1 LGKIFDALEKSK
13 KERIVTIPTNEAPD
27 IIVNDQPEKQEAS
40 SDKVAFLNKDNK
52 PFVFSY
58 EALDNV
64 EDDKHEKQVASFEA
78 GETLY
83 NDNNIDEKLITLL
96 KPQSFEAEQFKLLRT
111 HLLFPASG
119 KPVRSIMVTS
129 AVPGEG
135 KSFVASNLAISIAQN
150 IQEHVLLMDCDM
162 RMPCLHTLFGFGD
175 VPGLSEHLSNDM
187 PLSSMLLKTKVDKM
201 SILPGG
207 KPPHNPSELLSSQQ
221 MSKLFKE
228 VKDRYSDRYI
238 IIDTPPPKLT
248 AETNVIARQVDG
260 IILVVRYGST
270 NREVVKDLIKIIG
283 KEKILGVILNRFDT
297 RSSSYYGYKKYGKY
311 GKYYGKY

>member
-1 LGKIFDALEKSK
+1 MGKIFDALEKSK

-58 EALDNV
+58 EAHDNV

-119 KPVRSIMVTS
+119 KPARSIMVTS
-129 AVPGEG
+129 TIMDEG
-135 KSFVASNLAISIAQN
+135 KSFIAANLAISIAQN
-150 IQEHVLLMDCDM
+150 IQEHVLLVDCDM
-162 RMPCLHTLFGFGD
+162 RMPCIHTLFGFGD
-175 VPGLSEHLSNDM
+175 VPGLSELLSNDI
-187 PLSSMLLKTKVDKM
+187 PLSSMLLKTKVNKM

-221 MSKLFKE
+221 MSKLLEE

-238 IIDTPPPKLT
+238 IIDSPPSKLT
-248 AETNVIARQVDG
+248 AEANVIARQVDG
-260 IILVVRYGST
+260 IILVVRYGKT
-270 NREVVKDLIKIIG
+270 NREVVKDIIKILG
-283 KEKILGVILNRFDT
+283 KEKILGVVLNRFDM
-297 RSSSYYGYKKYGKY
+297 RPSSYYGYRKYSKY

>member
-1 LGKIFDALEKSK
+1 MGKIFEALKKSK
-13 KERIVTIPTNEAPD
+13 KERNTTVPASETPD
-27 IIVNDQPEKQEAS
+27 TTSFK
-40 SDKVAFLNKDNK
+40 KVAVLNKDNK
-52 PFVFSY
+52 PFTFSHK
-58 EALDNV
+58 APDNAK
-64 EDDKHEKQVASFEA
+64 DDKYKKSTTSFKASKA
-78 GETLY
+78 LY
-83 NDNNIDEKLITLL
+83 DDNNIDKHLVSLL
-96 KPQSFEAEQFKLLRT
+96 NPQSFEAEQFKLLRT
-111 HLLFPASG
+111 NLLFPVSG
-119 KPVRSIMVTS
+119 KPARSVMVTS

-135 KSFVASNLAISIAQN
+135 KSFVAANLAISIAQN
-150 IQEHVLLMDCDM
+150 IQEHVLLIDCDM
-162 RMPCLHTLFGFGD
+162 RLPCLHTRFGFGD

-228 VKDRYSDRYI
+228 VKDRYIDRYI
-238 IIDTPPPKLT
+238 VIDTPPPKLT
-248 AETNVIARQVDG
+248 AEAKVIARQVDG

-270 NREVVKDLIKIIG
+270 NREAVKDLIKIIG

-297 RSSSYYGYKKYGKY
+297 LSSSYYGYKKYGKY